1 MPTVNLPKNC
11 TLAGLAIALG
21 EARALGRSWEGVVIQ
36 VPREAFMD
44 VGAIAF
50 LCSWV
55 DGKGKDG
62 RRIHLR
68 GDPETLRYLARMD
81 LHEHV
86 GLDYE
91 PGARRDE
98 SGRFLPLKQIASDGD
113 VFSVV
118 NAICDLVLHQFDNAG
133 AFLPAMEWAA
143 NELIDNILLHS
154 ETPVPGAVCAQYFP
168 KQHRLDI
175 GICDLGRGIFQSL
188 GTTRKLWSHGDAVTT
203 ALQRGVTRDTSVGQG
218 NGMAGSL
225 EIAKQNGGRLHVW
238 TGDVVYRLEG
248 GEELGFVKIP
258 EVPGTGLLL
267 SLDTRKSVDLS
278 QTWIAGGDWSYINA
292 EAERIESAGGIDVAA
307 ACLHTGTRA
316 PATRLRR
323 KILALLPE
331 MEGPLILSFAGVARA
346 SSSFLDEL
354 LGRLVEELGEEV
366 LGGKIQVMG
375 MPPAVRKMANVVIAQ
390 RLGKTDEPVAESPG
404 ADRHSTL
411 GSQEGGSE

>member
-1 MPTVNLPKNC
+1 MT
-11 TLAGLAIALG
+11 GLVEALDVG
-21 EARALGRSWEGVVIQ
+21 NSLYGDWPALVVQ
-36 VPREAFMD
+36 VPSGAFMD
-44 VGAIAF
+44 VGAMAF
-50 LCSWV
+50 LCSWAG
-55 DGKGKDG
+55 GKAKEG
-62 RRIHLR
+62 RRVHLR
-68 GDPETLRYLARMD
+68 GDSDMLRYLARMD

-91 PGARRDE
+91 AGDRRDE

-133 AFLPAMEWAA
+133 EFLPAMEWAA

-168 KQHRLDI
+168 KHHRLDI
-175 GICDLGRGIFQSL
+175 GICDLGRGVFQSL

-203 ALQRGVTRDTSVGQG
+203 ALQRGVTRDKSVGQG

-225 EIAKQNGGRLHVW
+225 EIARQNGGRFHVW

-292 EAERIESAGGIDVAA
+292 EAERIESAGGIDVAV

-354 LGRLVEELGEEV
+354 LGRLVEELGEDA
-366 LGGKIQVMG
+366 LGSKIQLTA
-375 MPPAVRKMANVVIAQ
+375 MPSAVRKMANVVIAQ
-390 RLGKTDEPVAESPG
+390 RLGKVDETGAVSPG
-404 ADRHSTL
+404 VDRHPTL
-411 GSQEGGSE
+411 DSQEGGSE